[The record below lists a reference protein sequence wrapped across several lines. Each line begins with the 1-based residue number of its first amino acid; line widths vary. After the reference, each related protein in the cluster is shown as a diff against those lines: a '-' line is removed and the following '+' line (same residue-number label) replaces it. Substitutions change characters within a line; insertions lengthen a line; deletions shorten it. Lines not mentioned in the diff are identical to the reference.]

1 MEWKSRTFRVFGYEK
16 IANGTLGLQKEV
28 FMAHI
33 IVHDDLHV
41 PMTYQKKNHTKCWLE
56 NLKGRYHSENLGV
69 DGKIILKR
77 IFG

>member
-33 IVHDDLHV
+33 IVHDDLV
-41 PMTYQKKNHTKCWLE
+41 K
-56 NLKGRYHSENLGV
+56 
-69 DGKIILKR
+69 
-77 IFG
+77 